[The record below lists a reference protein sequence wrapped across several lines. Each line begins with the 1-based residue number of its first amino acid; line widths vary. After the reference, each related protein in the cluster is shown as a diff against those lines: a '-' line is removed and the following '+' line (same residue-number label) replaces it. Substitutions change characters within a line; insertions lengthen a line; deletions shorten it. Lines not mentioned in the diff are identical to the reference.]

1 MLTIQEAI
9 WHAKPILGLPIQIDQ
24 HRNMNR
30 AIELGFAE
38 SINVRNFTAIEIV
51 IKVRMII
58 ESPIYHV
65 NVRKASEL
73 MKSQS
78 PLKPKELAI
87 FWIEQ
92 VLKHKGLR
100 HLQSEA
106 RMFNFFKLYLIDIIS
121 IIVIIFLIYILL
133 IQYHII
139 KGWLLWKLRRID
151 EDKVMNETD
160 KLKNE

>member
-9 WHAKPILGLPIQIDQ
+9 WHEKPILGLPIQIDQ

-38 SINVRNFTAIEIV
+38 SINVHNFTAIEIV
-51 IKVRMII
+51 IKVQMMI
-58 ESPIYHV
+58 ENPIYHV

-73 MKSQS
+73 MKSQN
-78 PLKPKELAI
+78 PLMPKELSMY
-87 FWIEQ
+87 WIEQ

-121 IIVIIFLIYILL
+121 IMFIILLIYILL

-139 KGWLLWKLRRID
+139 KGWLLWKQKRID

>member
-38 SINVRNFTAIEIV
+38 SINVHNFTAIEIV
-51 IKVRMII
+51 IKVQMLI
-58 ESPIYHV
+58 ENPIYHV

-78 PLKPKELAI
+78 PLMPKELAMY
-87 FWIEQ
+87 WIEQ
-92 VLKHKGLR
+92 VLKHKGLK

-121 IIVIIFLIYILL
+121 IMFIILLIYILL

-139 KGWLLWKLRRID
+139 KGWLLRKQKRID